1 MLSHPSAGEISGL
14 ADLLLHMNEVTRS
27 GNLTRYCQCVS
38 VPPHHEF
45 HCHSVW
51 YNLIDGS
58 WAIALIM
65 YTTRNGKMNLTG
77 SFVLLDNILN
87 VQLDEKMA

>member
-1 MLSHPSAGEISGL
+1 
-14 ADLLLHMNEVTRS
+14 
-27 GNLTRYCQCVS
+27 
-38 VPPHHEF
+38 
-45 HCHSVW
+45 VW